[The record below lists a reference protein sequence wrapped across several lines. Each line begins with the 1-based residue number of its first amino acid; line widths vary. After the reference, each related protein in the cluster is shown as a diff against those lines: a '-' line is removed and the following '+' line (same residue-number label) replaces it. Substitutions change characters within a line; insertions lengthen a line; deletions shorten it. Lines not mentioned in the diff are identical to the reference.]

1 MYPEPDTRTFDFG
14 TVSAV
19 MEGARRPG
27 HFNGVAQIVSKLF
40 YVVEPDNAYFGEKD
54 FQQVRKGDQ
63 YLIFADFQQLAVKFA
78 VAVIVAFDL
87 FRRVIVAGA
96 VREGAQFVELLR
108 RDLVDDDVQNAQLDR
123 KPRFQQLKI
132 RKVADCDLEAEHPAQ
147 DREIHLPDPGA
158 AAGRTLHQPEK
169 LQPAQAFAD
178 ADPADAEKFGQLLL
192 GGQFVIQL
200 QLVFDQIGQNPVD
213 ALVGFIGIAV
223 FHVRFVL

>member
-1 MYPEPDTRTFDFG
+1 M
-14 TVSAV
+14 
-19 MEGARRPG
+19 
-27 HFNGVAQIVSKLF
+27 
-40 YVVEPDNAYFGEKD
+40 
-54 FQQVRKGDQ
+54 
-63 YLIFADFQQLAVKFA
+63 KFA

-108 RDLVDDDVQNAQLDR
+108 RDLVDDDVQNAQLNR

-223 FHVRFVL
+223 FHVRSPYLYYKL